1 MISRAS
7 MKQQMKGNRMKKK
20 PVKIMKKKS
29 VKIIKGRRA

>member
-20 PVKIMKKKS
+20 PVIKKNRGKML
-29 VKIIKGRRA
+29 